1 MSEEQKSITMETIQE
16 MAKLTVLSG
25 RINELQQKNLKSFP
39 LVYFNGV
46 SKVEVDYDLSTAQGS
61 ELGKASNKSSVS
73 YYLTI
78 DEKASNFNIEKRF
91 EALAS
96 SVRSLFWS
104 NIKITVYFNNLR
116 VFENFSIV
124 AIPETKNE

>member
-1 MSEEQKSITMETIQE
+1 METIQE

-25 RINELQQKNLKSFP
+25 RINELQQKNLKTFP

-46 SKVEVDYDLSTAQGS
+46 SKVEVNYDLSTAQGS

-78 DEKASNFNIEKRF
+78 DENAPNSNIEKRF
-91 EALAS
+91 EALVS
-96 SVRSLFWS
+96 SVKSLFWN

-116 VFENFSIV
+116 VFESFHNIINV
-124 AIPETKNE
+124 PESKNE